1 MTGQLISHSPGTHN
15 ASRVTTGINRRSESE
30 TERGREKYYR
40 KKYPRTASVSLGCRF
55 WPWRPAARFRLF
67 IHSHFNPWHTKKK
80 KKGLNVLCTKDCDI
94 SFFFTFIVLP
104 FVSLYVSLVHSDDNS
119 KRCISLSVTVHANAA
134 PDIVEKDAL
143 TLRSLLDITCF
154 TERVE
159 GTLMMRGDFF
169 LIN

>member
-1 MTGQLISHSPGTHN
+1 MKRREGGRNITEKNIQGQHQSHLGADSGHGDQLLVLGFLYILTLI
-15 ASRVTTGINRRSESE
+15 
-30 TERGREKYYR
+30 
-40 KKYPRTASVSLGCRF
+40 
-55 WPWRPAARFRLF
+55 
-67 IHSHFNPWHTKKK
+67 
-80 KKGLNVLCTKDCDI
+80 LCTKDCDI

-143 TLRSLLDITCF
+143 TLLSLLDITCF

>member
-1 MTGQLISHSPGTHN
+1 MKRREGGRNITEKNIQGQHQSHLGADSGHGDQLLVLGFLYILTLI
-15 ASRVTTGINRRSESE
+15 
-30 TERGREKYYR
+30 
-40 KKYPRTASVSLGCRF
+40 
-55 WPWRPAARFRLF
+55 
-67 IHSHFNPWHTKKK
+67 
-80 KKGLNVLCTKDCDI
+80 LCTKDCDI

-159 GTLMMRGDFF
+159 GTLTMRGDFF

>member
-1 MTGQLISHSPGTHN
+1 M
-15 ASRVTTGINRRSESE
+15 
-30 TERGREKYYR
+30 
-40 KKYPRTASVSLGCRF
+40 
-55 WPWRPAARFRLF
+55 
-67 IHSHFNPWHTKKK
+67 
-80 KKGLNVLCTKDCDI
+80 
-94 SFFFTFIVLP
+94 
-104 FVSLYVSLVHSDDNS
+104 SLYVSLVHSDDNS

-159 GTLMMRGDFF
+159 GTLTMRGDFF

>member
-1 MTGQLISHSPGTHN
+1 MKPREGGRNITEKNIQGQHQSHLGADSGHGDQLLVLGFLYILTLIHGT
-15 ASRVTTGINRRSESE
+15 
-30 TERGREKYYR
+30 
-40 KKYPRTASVSLGCRF
+40 L
-55 WPWRPAARFRLF
+55 
-67 IHSHFNPWHTKKK
+67 KK
-80 KKGLNVLCTKDCDI
+80 KKGLNVLCTEDCYI

-104 FVSLYVSLVHSDDNS
+104 FVSLYVSFVHSDDNS

>member
-1 MTGQLISHSPGTHN
+1 MKRREGGRNITEKNIQGQHQSHLGADSGHGDQLLVLGFLYILTLI
-15 ASRVTTGINRRSESE
+15 
-30 TERGREKYYR
+30 
-40 KKYPRTASVSLGCRF
+40 
-55 WPWRPAARFRLF
+55 
-67 IHSHFNPWHTKKK
+67 
-80 KKGLNVLCTKDCDI
+80 LCTKDCDI
-94 SFFFTFIVLP
+94 SFFFTFIVLA

>member
-1 MTGQLISHSPGTHN
+1 MKRREGGRNITEKNIQGQHQSHLGADSGHGDQLLVLGFLYILTLI
-15 ASRVTTGINRRSESE
+15 
-30 TERGREKYYR
+30 
-40 KKYPRTASVSLGCRF
+40 
-55 WPWRPAARFRLF
+55 
-67 IHSHFNPWHTKKK
+67 
-80 KKGLNVLCTKDCDI
+80 LCTKDCDI

-104 FVSLYVSLVHSDDNS
+104 FVSFYVSLVHSDDNS

>member
-1 MTGQLISHSPGTHN
+1 MKRREGGRNITEKNIQGQRQSHLGADSGHGDQLLVLGFLYILTLI
-15 ASRVTTGINRRSESE
+15 
-30 TERGREKYYR
+30 
-40 KKYPRTASVSLGCRF
+40 
-55 WPWRPAARFRLF
+55 
-67 IHSHFNPWHTKKK
+67 
-80 KKGLNVLCTKDCDI
+80 LCTKDCDI

-159 GTLMMRGDFF
+159 GTLTMRGDFF

>member
-1 MTGQLISHSPGTHN
+1 M
-15 ASRVTTGINRRSESE
+15 
-30 TERGREKYYR
+30 
-40 KKYPRTASVSLGCRF
+40 
-55 WPWRPAARFRLF
+55 
-67 IHSHFNPWHTKKK
+67 
-80 KKGLNVLCTKDCDI
+80 CTKDCDI

>member
-1 MTGQLISHSPGTHN
+1 MKRREGGRNITEKNIQGQHQSHLGADSGHGDQLLVLGFLYILTLIRGT
-15 ASRVTTGINRRSESE
+15 
-30 TERGREKYYR
+30 
-40 KKYPRTASVSLGCRF
+40 L
-55 WPWRPAARFRLF
+55 
-67 IHSHFNPWHTKKK
+67 KKK

-159 GTLMMRGDFF
+159 GTLTMRGDFF

>member
-1 MTGQLISHSPGTHN
+1 MKRREGGRNITEKNIQGQHQSHLGADSGHGDQLLVLGFLYILTLI
-15 ASRVTTGINRRSESE
+15 
-30 TERGREKYYR
+30 
-40 KKYPRTASVSLGCRF
+40 
-55 WPWRPAARFRLF
+55 
-67 IHSHFNPWHTKKK
+67 
-80 KKGLNVLCTKDCDI
+80 LCTKDCDI

-159 GTLMMRGDFF
+159 GTLTMQGDFF

>member
-1 MTGQLISHSPGTHN
+1 MKRREGGRNITEKNIQGQHQSHLGADSGHGDQLLVLGFLYILTLI
-15 ASRVTTGINRRSESE
+15 
-30 TERGREKYYR
+30 
-40 KKYPRTASVSLGCRF
+40 
-55 WPWRPAARFRLF
+55 
-67 IHSHFNPWHTKKK
+67 
-80 KKGLNVLCTKDCDI
+80 LCTKDCDI

-159 GTLMMRGDFF
+159 GTLMMWGDFF